1 MSGRID
7 KSWTVFVSVENFE
20 HDRCVDIFSRPDGSY
35 GFEEF
40 RRDVEDRGR
49 WTPVTSY
56 SDVSHASADRG
67 PERGG
72 AVRAVADRRSR
83 RQTRNQRAY
92 ALDFKPGYDR
102 PNPPPASSPHFPD
115 DRHPDPRTHR
125 ATFAIGNEHA
135 AKRVVDLLTESFFEG
150 QAAIAAF
157 EGPGG
162 RWDITV
168 HFAEAPDQGSIR
180 ELVGIAAGDEVAL
193 AISFDTVEAKDWVKA
208 TLEELVP
215 VRAGRFIVHG
225 GHDRSKVPPNKLGIE
240 IEAALA
246 FGTGHHGTTRGC
258 LLLLDEVLKA
268 FRPRRV
274 LDLGTGTGVLAIAAA
289 KALRGKVLAS
299 DIDPL
304 SVKVAAENARLNGAG
319 DLVETIRAT
328 GLSAPQFKQRGP
340 FDLVLANILANPL
353 RQMATP
359 MSRHLAPWR
368 SSSCRGCC
376 PLRPAPSSPP
386 IARAGWF

>member
-1 MSGRID
+1 MTS
-7 KSWTVFVSVENFE
+7 TLTPAT
-20 HDRCVDIFSRPDGSY
+20 SR
-35 GFEEF
+35 
-40 RRDVEDRGR
+40 
-49 WTPVTSY
+49 
-56 SDVSHASADRG
+56 AS
-67 PERGG
+67 
-72 AVRAVADRRSR
+72 
-83 RQTRNQRAY
+83 
-92 ALDFKPGYDR
+92 
-102 PNPPPASSPHFPD
+102 
-115 DRHPDPRTHR
+115 
-125 ATFAIGNEHA
+125 FAIGSEQT

-157 EGPGG
+157 ESPDG

-168 HFAEAPDQGSIR
+168 HFAEPPDESSIR
-180 ELVGIAAGDEVAL
+180 ELVGLAAGDDVARD
-193 AISFDTVEAKDWVKA
+193 IRFDTVEAKDWVKA

-225 GHDRSKVPPNKLGIE
+225 HHDRARIPPNKLGIE

-268 FRPRRV
+268 YLPRRV

-289 KALRGKVLAS
+289 KALQIKVLAS

-304 SVKVAAENARLNGAG
+304 SVRVAQENARLNGTG
-319 DLVETIRAT
+319 DLVETIQAT
-328 GLSAPQFKQRGP
+328 GLSAPHFAERGP

-359 MSRHLAPWR
+359 MARHLAPSALVILSGLLPHQAQSVIAAYRARGLVLKRHIQIEGW
-368 SSSCRGCC
+368 SSLLMRKV
-376 PLRPAPSSPP
+376 
-386 IARAGWF
+386 

>member
-1 MSGRID
+1 MTS
-7 KSWTVFVSVENFE
+7 
-20 HDRCVDIFSRPDGSY
+20 PL
-35 GFEEF
+35 
-40 RRDVEDRGR
+40 
-49 WTPVTSY
+49 TPS
-56 SDVSHASADRG
+56 
-67 PERGG
+67 
-72 AVRAVADRRSR
+72 
-83 RQTRNQRAY
+83 
-92 ALDFKPGYDR
+92 
-102 PNPPPASSPHFPD
+102 
-115 DRHPDPRTHR
+115 THR
-125 ATFAIGNEHA
+125 ATFAIGNEQTA
-135 AKRVVDLLTESFFEG
+135 RRVVDLLTESFFEG

-168 HFAEAPDQGSIR
+168 HFAEVPDQASIR
-180 ELVGIAAGDEVAL
+180 NLVRLAAGDEA
-193 AISFDTVEAKDWVKA
+193 AQDIAFDTVEAKDWVKA

-225 GHDRSKVPPNKLGIE
+225 RHDRSRVPPNKLGIE

-258 LLLLDEVLKA
+258 LLLLDSVLKA
-268 FRPRRV
+268 YRPRRV

-289 KALRGKVLAS
+289 KALQINVLAS

-304 SVKVAAENARLNGAG
+304 AVKVAHDNARLNGAG

-328 GLSAPQFKQRGP
+328 GFSAPEFGKRGP

-359 MSRHLAPWR
+359 MARHLAPSALIVLSGLLPHQAR
-368 SSSCRGCC
+368 SVIAAYRARGLVLVRQIRIEGWSSLL
-376 PLRPAPSSPP
+376 LRK
-386 IARAGWF
+386 AG